1 MSTIFLCPHKL
12 PCQVS
17 CFALV
22 SSSQRFFPLFQW
34 LNKNRRKQ
42 RAVNRLMWD
51 LYRYT
56 QEYIGVA
63 LMCGWQKSLNLKLTE
78 LCLMPTWKMWATTS
92 IYWDILRNE
101 LTLLTKQQTSNGND
115 GSGNGIMVGEAH
127 RITEPGKY
135 LKHHWKSLLMCW
147 SIHLVHF
154 ISELKIHHLYSL
166 ITTHDDFDSAD
177 PISIQDSCHL
187 WTQLNG
193 LAPHE
198 FS

>member
-51 LYRYT
+51 VYRYT

-115 GSGNGIMVGEAH
+115 WFWQWQYGRWSTSYNWAWEIFETSLEIFAH
-127 RITEPGKY
+127 VLINSPSTF
-135 LKHHWKSLLMCW
+135 
-147 SIHLVHF
+147 HF
-154 ISELKIHHLYSL
+154 W
-166 ITTHDDFDSAD
+166 A
-177 PISIQDSCHL
+177 
-187 WTQLNG
+187 
-193 LAPHE
+193 
-198 FS
+198 